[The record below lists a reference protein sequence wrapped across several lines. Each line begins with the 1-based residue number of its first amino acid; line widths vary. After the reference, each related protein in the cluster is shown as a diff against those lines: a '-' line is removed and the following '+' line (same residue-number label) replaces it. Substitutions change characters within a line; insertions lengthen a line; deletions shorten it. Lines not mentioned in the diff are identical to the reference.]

1 MLKEIKRETDII
13 TNVDLFNEIVLK
25 VKESGNWPETL
36 IEYVSAND
44 YDKVGLYN
52 YEFEPHFV
60 LKPGGSEGHYLDLG
74 IYGNYTLSDSVN
86 ILNLG
91 TIKTLDETEDG
102 IRQMTTLYAECL
114 IAYKS
119 IMNDSSNLDA
129 LTRKGFDL
137 RFIDTDGN
145 ISNWGYSGIKNQEDA
160 LKELHKLHELDPD
173 KYARAIIR
181 DNMTRNVCLKIK
193 GENWNARSTGFL
205 SLTIVMEDI
214 PSTHPGA
221 IVC

>member
-1 MLKEIKRETDII
+1 
-13 TNVDLFNEIVLK
+13 
-25 VKESGNWPETL
+25 
-36 IEYVSAND
+36 
-44 YDKVGLYN
+44 
-52 YEFEPHFV
+52 
-60 LKPGGSEGHYLDLG
+60 
-74 IYGNYTLSDSVN
+74 
-86 ILNLG
+86 
-91 TIKTLDETEDG
+91 
-102 IRQMTTLYAECL
+102 MTTLYAECL

-181 DNMTRNVCLKIK
+181 DNMTRKEK
-193 GENWNARSTGFL
+193 TYA
-205 SLTIVMEDI
+205 
-214 PSTHPGA
+214 
-221 IVC
+221 

>member
-1 MLKEIKRETDII
+1 MLKKIKRETDII

-25 VKESGNWPETL
+25 VKESGNWSETL

-91 TIKTLDETEDG
+91 TIKTLEETEDG
-102 IRQMTTLYAECL
+102 IRQMATLYADCL
-114 IAYKS
+114 IAYES
-119 IMNDSSNLDA
+119 ILHNSVNLDA

-137 RFIDTDGN
+137 HFMDLDGN
-145 ISNWGYSGIKNQEDA
+145 ISNWGYSGIKNQEEA

-173 KYARAIIR
+173 KYAKAVIR
-181 DNMTRNVCLKIK
+181 DNFTREEKIY
-193 GENWNARSTGFL
+193 E
-205 SLTIVMEDI
+205 
-214 PSTHPGA
+214 
-221 IVC
+221 

>member
-1 MLKEIKRETDII
+1 MLKEINSSKDVI
-13 TNVDLFNEIVLK
+13 TNVDLFNEIIEL
-25 VKESGNWPETL
+25 VKNSKDTALMKCEGELPPFVDYAIPES
-36 IEYVSAND
+36 YVSGI
-44 YDKVGLYN
+44 YD
-52 YEFEPHFV
+52 YEFDPLFV
-60 LKPGGSEGHYLDLG
+60 LSPGYNEGYYLDLG

-181 DNMTRNVCLKIK
+181 DNMTRKEK
-193 GENWNARSTGFL
+193 TYA
-205 SLTIVMEDI
+205 
-214 PSTHPGA
+214 
-221 IVC
+221 

>member
-1 MLKEIKRETDII
+1 MLKKIKRETDII
-13 TNVDLFNEIVLK
+13 TNVDLFNAIVLR
-25 VKESGNWPETL
+25 VKESESWPDKL
-36 IEYVSAND
+36 IEYASAND
-44 YDKVGLYN
+44 YDRVGLYN
-52 YEFEPHFV
+52 YEFDPHFV
-60 LKPGGSEGHYLDLG
+60 LKPGGSEGYYMDLG
-74 IYGNYTLSDSVN
+74 IYGNYTLADSVN

-102 IRQMTTLYAECL
+102 IRQMTALYAECL

-145 ISNWGYSGIKNQEDA
+145 ISNWGYSGIKNQEEA

-173 KYARAIIR
+173 KYAKAIIR
-181 DNMTRNVCLKIK
+181 NNLTREEKIY
-193 GENWNARSTGFL
+193 E
-205 SLTIVMEDI
+205 
-214 PSTHPGA
+214 
-221 IVC
+221 